1 MTDLTPHA
9 DLRPVRLVLYSH
21 DSLGL
26 GHLRRNMA
34 LAHAFAEHLPGL
46 LGRPVTGLL
55 VTGLDTPAGRLPSGF
70 DVVRLPGVA
79 KGRHGYEPRD
89 VHVPMDDLIG
99 VRSEVLSG
107 MLSSFAPDL
116 VIVDRH
122 PFGVDE
128 ELLVP
133 LQRLRAERPATRIV
147 LGLREVL
154 DDPAV
159 AAREWESVGIAR
171 VRHHVD
177 AVWIYGDEDI
187 TDPRSTGELPAT
199 LHDLARSTGYLSL
212 GRAGFADPAHHVPP
226 YVLTTVGGG
235 ADGVEV
241 CLAAAAAQVSTRHVV
256 VTGPQMGEADR
267 ERVRAAARP
276 GTEVLTHLGDA
287 LSSITGAAAVVCMGG
302 YNTISEVLSTDV
314 PALVVPRSAPR
325 LEQTIRARAL
335 AAVGAVD
342 TMASDDV
349 TSETVA
355 RWIAEA
361 VTADRSLLAAVR
373 GRVDCDGLMTVAGY
387 AADLLRCT
395 EVAHAG

>member
-267 ERVRAAARP
+267 ERVRDAARP
-276 GTEVLTHLGDA
+276 GTEVPHASLGRPVLHHGSGGGRLHGRLQHDQRGA
-287 LSSITGAAAVVCMGG
+287 LNRRPGSRGAAQ
-302 YNTISEVLSTDV
+302 
-314 PALVVPRSAPR
+314 RSAPR
-325 LEQTIRARAL
+325 ADHPGPCSRRRRRGGHDGVRRRHVGDGGAL
-335 AAVGAVD
+335 DRGG
-342 TMASDDV
+342 
-349 TSETVA
+349 
-355 RWIAEA
+355 RHG
-361 VTADRSLLAAVR
+361 RSLTAR
-373 GRVDCDGLMTVAGY
+373 RRSGPCGL
-387 AADLLRCT
+387 
-395 EVAHAG
+395 